1 MTSKINKHG
10 QATIPAYIRAK
21 KGISPGDEVSF
32 EIQGNQIVVQIL
44 PKQTLTLEDV
54 PGFLDVQVS
63 LSDEDIAQAKKWAFR
78 SS

>member
-1 MTSKINKHG
+1 MASIVNKHG
-10 QATIPAYIRAK
+10 QATIPAYIRSK
-21 KGISPGDEVSF
+21 KDISPWDEVSF
-32 EIQGNQIVVQIL
+32 VMQGGQIVVQVL